1 NESHLCE
8 TILCIL
14 GPTVGR
20 LILPTPK
27 PRLFS
32 LDSFIG
38 LAVASTE
45 THWLR
50 CVPGSCSLEL
60 TRAFV
65 VGEWGLVLVKTILP
79 CKSNM
84 AAPLRTLCSTDGR
97 SAPPLKGQL
106 RRKQERETLA
116 RRVVN
121 LSPEVDKGME
131 VWREKR
137 EEAKRIEER
146 NKSLLLKPKGN
157 LLLKKNK

>member
-1 NESHLCE
+1 
-8 TILCIL
+8 
-14 GPTVGR
+14 
-20 LILPTPK
+20 
-27 PRLFS
+27 
-32 LDSFIG
+32 
-38 LAVASTE
+38 
-45 THWLR
+45 
-50 CVPGSCSLEL
+50 
-60 TRAFV
+60 
-65 VGEWGLVLVKTILP
+65 
-79 CKSNM
+79 M
-84 AAPLRTLCSTDGR
+84 AAPLRTLCSTGERHSSLCFTTTCGAQAGIKNGLARCNGLACSGTEYGPLTDIPNWFFADGR